1 MLKPLYVFAF
11 LKYPDREDGW
21 MSFNCIH
28 LYVTQAQ
35 TPLTRVVTRP
45 GMTDESHDHKTHY
58 ASGGILFKGAIRSNF
73 KAVSGVN
80 ITSSVGVKS
89 DNRKKKKKKCCSC
102 LTKSIS
108 AVFQLLNISRTS
120 NCLPR
125 NSHNFH
131 FTADRVKVS
140 LVVPHMLLCHHNHHP
155 GWNNSIHMQRDCNHD
170 PNQYFILNPRDII

>member
-1 MLKPLYVFAF
+1 MLKPLYVFA
-11 LKYPDREDGW
+11 LLNYPDREDGW

-35 TPLTRVVTRP
+35 TPLNRVVTRP

-89 DNRKKKKKKCCSC
+89 DNREKKKVLQLPRKKYFSG
-102 LTKSIS
+102 IS
-108 AVFQLLNISRTS
+108 TAQHKQDY

-131 FTADRVKVS
+131 FTADREKVS

>member
-11 LKYPDREDGW
+11 LNYPDREDGW

-58 ASGGILFKGAIRSNF
+58 ASGGILFKGAICSNF

-80 ITSSVGVKS
+80 ITSSVRVKS
-89 DNRKKKKKKCCSC
+89 DNRKKKKKCCSC

-108 AVFQLLNISRTS
+108 AVFQLLNISRTITV
-120 NCLPR
+120 CHVIPII
-125 NSHNFH
+125 
-131 FTADRVKVS
+131 FTS
-140 LVVPHMLLCHHNHHP
+140 QPI
-155 GWNNSIHMQRDCNHD
+155 GWKYHWWFLTCC
-170 PNQYFILNPRDII
+170 FVIITIIQDGITAFTCRKIATTIRINISF

>member
-1 MLKPLYVFAF
+1 MFAF

-89 DNRKKKKKKCCSC
+89 DNRKKKKK
-102 LTKSIS
+102 S
-108 AVFQLLNISRTS
+108 AAAASQKVFQRYF
-120 NCLPR
+120 NC
-125 NSHNFH
+125 S
-131 FTADRVKVS
+131 T
-140 LVVPHMLLCHHNHHP
+140 
-155 GWNNSIHMQRDCNHD
+155 
-170 PNQYFILNPRDII
+170 